1 MTSTSVKTDSSINC
15 KENCPGVFFFF
26 FLSTSVGESIR
37 SFQTGRGGGGGGG
50 GGGLLSN

>member
-15 KENCPGVFFFF
+15 KENCPGVFF

-50 GGGLLSN
+50 GEGGLLTN